1 MSFFALVDSIA
12 LGWPALSVIV
22 VVCLALS
29 AFFSGTETG
38 YMSVSRVRLRHSGL
52 GSTERGQRLLEQLKH
67 IEDPIL
73 TCLVGT
79 NLFNVMVSAVATMA
93 LTERFGQDGQWL
105 AVVIVSALVIVFGEI
120 LPKVIYREF
129 PEVMTL
135 ASVPVIGVAMVLL
148 TPVRGLLRA
157 YTGIWHR
164 LVPKGEG
171 ETGEEL
177 DRRNLAALLL
187 TNSPPMQGD
196 HRFATAVD
204 RFMELA
210 SLTLGPIMRPLDQL
224 VTVGPETTVG
234 ACLEVAA
241 QSGFSRLPITRQDGG
256 QLLGYVLIRDLLF
269 LSREEHDRMVP
280 RKLWRSYLLVDVRMS
295 PYELF
300 EELRHQGMQLAVV
313 VDPGDSPLGIITL
326 EDLIESV
333 IGSVMDEFDRPLE
346 GPQAL
351 KGNDER
357 ASL

>member
-1 MSFFALVDSIA
+1 MSFFALVGTIA
-12 LGWPALSVIV
+12 LDWPVILIIV

-52 GSTERGQRLLEQLKH
+52 AATARGQRLLEQLKQ

-105 AVVIVSALVIVFGEI
+105 AVVVVSTLVIVFGEI

-135 ASVPVIGVAMVLL
+135 ASVPGIRVAMVLL
-148 TPVRGLLRA
+148 TPVRGFLRA
-157 YTGIWHR
+157 YTDVWHR
-164 LVPKGEG
+164 LVPINAGA
-171 ETGEEL
+171 GEEL

-187 TNSPPMQGD
+187 SNSVPVQGD
-196 HRFATAVD
+196 HRFASAVD

-210 SLTLGPIMRPLDQL
+210 ILTLGPIMRPLDQL
-224 VTVGPETTVG
+224 VTVRPEATVG

-241 QSGFSRLPITRQDGG
+241 ESGFSRLPIAREDGG

-269 LSREEHDRMVP
+269 LSREEHSRMVP

-300 EELRHQGMQLAVV
+300 EEFRHQGMQLAVV
-313 VDPGDSPLGIITL
+313 VDPGGSPLGIITL

-333 IGSVMDEFDRPLE
+333 IGSVMDEFDSPHE
-346 GPQAL
+346 GPQAFS
-351 KGNDER
+351 GTDER
-357 ASL
+357 AIK

>member
-1 MSFFALVDSIA
+1 MSFFCLVDTSA
-12 LGWPALSVIV
+12 LGWPELFLIV
-22 VVCLALS
+22 LVSLALS

-38 YMSVSRVRLRHSGL
+38 YMSVSRVRLRQSG
-52 GSTERGQRLLEQLKH
+52 RGATDRGKRLQEQLKH

-135 ASVPVIGVAMVLL
+135 ASVPGIGIAMVLL
-148 TPVRGLLRA
+148 TPVRRLLTV

-164 LVPKGEG
+164 LVPKGDG
-171 ETGEEL
+171 DKGEEL

-187 TNSPPMQGD
+187 SHSVPLPGD
-196 HRFATAVD
+196 HRFASAVD

-224 VTVGPETTVG
+224 VTVGPYSTVG
-234 ACLEVAA
+234 QCLAVAA
-241 QSGFSRLPITRQDGG
+241 QSGFSRLPITREDGQ
-256 QLLGYVLIRDLLF
+256 QLQGYVLIRDLLF
-269 LSREEHDRMVP
+269 LSRQEHERLVP
-280 RKLWRSYLLVDVRMS
+280 RKLWRTYLLVDVRMS

-300 EELRHQGMQLAVV
+300 EELRHQGQQLAVV
-313 VDPGDSPLGIITL
+313 VDPGGSPLGIITL

-333 IGSVMDEFDRPLE
+333 IGSVTDEFDLPLE
-346 GPQAL
+346 S
-351 KGNDER
+351 KDER
-357 ASL
+357 VLP